1 MKETRFKDTEIG
13 QLPEDWE
20 EYHLRDLISVLT
32 DFTANG
38 SFSALAEN
46 VPYFNTP
53 QYARLVRL
61 TDIRSNFKNSDAIYV
76 TKKSYDYLAKSKL
89 YGGELLL
96 ANVGAYAGLACLFPC
111 GMDFVATL
119 APNMFL
125 IKVNDKAE
133 IKYILN
139 SCNYGVLHNQLFA
152 KASSSAQPKLNKEDV
167 RSCLI
172 PLPTKEEQKRIVSAL
187 TSVDNLISSLDKL
200 IEKKKNIKQGT
211 MQQLLTGEKR
221 LKGFS
226 DPWVERKMETIE
238 IKNGSI
244 LNSNEYKAGNIPVI
258 AGGKHPAG
266 YHSSSNRLANTITI
280 SASGANAGYISF
292 YKQPIFASDCST
304 INKQKGISV
313 EFLYYCLLLRQNE
326 IYKCQTGGAQ
336 PHIHAKDIKDIEI
349 PIPSAILEQKRI
361 ASIIESMDDEISS
374 LETKKAKFEQIKQGM
389 MQQLLT
395 GKIRLI

>member
-1 MKETRFKDTEIG
+1 
-13 QLPEDWE
+13 
-20 EYHLRDLISVLT
+20 
-32 DFTANG
+32 
-38 SFSALAEN
+38 
-46 VPYFNTP
+46 
-53 QYARLVRL
+53 
-61 TDIRSNFKNSDAIYV
+61 
-76 TKKSYDYLAKSKL
+76 
-89 YGGELLL
+89 
-96 ANVGAYAGLACLFPC
+96 
-111 GMDFVATL
+111 
-119 APNMFL
+119 
-125 IKVNDKAE
+125 
-133 IKYILN
+133 
-139 SCNYGVLHNQLFA
+139 
-152 KASSSAQPKLNKEDV
+152 
-167 RSCLI
+167 
-172 PLPTKEEQKRIVSAL
+172 
-187 TSVDNLISSLDKL
+187 
-200 IEKKKNIKQGT
+200 
-211 MQQLLTGEKR
+211 MQQLLTGKKR